1 MKTRIVYEVWL
12 LESDGWV
19 RAAKLYPSEKDA
31 LKAVE
36 DCNYAPDEYKII
48 KIEKEI

>member
-1 MKTRIVYEVWL
+1 MVKILYQVWL
-12 LESDGWV
+12 RESDGWV
-19 RAAKLYPSEKDA
+19 KAAKLYPTEKAA

-36 DCNYAPDEYKII
+36 ECNYAPDEYKII

>member
-1 MKTRIVYEVWL
+1 MTKTLYQVWL
-12 LESDGWV
+12 KESDGWV
-19 RAAKLYPSEKDA
+19 KAAKSYPTEKAA

-36 DCNYAPDEYKII
+36 ECDYAPDEYKII

>member
-1 MKTRIVYEVWL
+1 MTKTLYQVWL
-12 LESDGWV
+12 KESDGWV
-19 RAAKLYPSEKDA
+19 QAAKLYPTEKAA

-36 DCNYAPDEYKII
+36 ECNYAPDEYKII